1 MNRLTGDLFEITELA
16 HHGPE
21 DMLIS
26 AATIIGALV
35 VMFTVQWRLALLVL
49 IMLPLFLLVVIFCRR
64 SMIESSGKVKQRMAD
79 INADIESTI
88 SGMKTSKAFDNMDV
102 DYERFEKSNETYK
115 NSKNDYYKA
124 MGRFNGPWNFACAY
138 CRWRSSLLAAGSS
151 WRGR

>member
-64 SMIESSGKVKQRMAD
+64 RHDRIIRKGKAEDGGHKRRYR
-79 INADIESTI
+79 IHHI
-88 SGMKTSKAFDNMDV
+88 G
-102 DYERFEKSNETYK
+102 NE
-115 NSKNDYYKA
+115 DLQ
-124 MGRFNGPWNFACAY
+124 GI
-138 CRWRSSLLAAGSS
+138 
-151 WRGR
+151 